1 MKDKLVGEIMKELV
15 GLKEKTYSYLKDN
28 NDQNKKAKGWKSLSQ
43 KEKLNSK
50 IKKAVQKQ
58 LNLRINET
66 ILKKIK
72 LTQIVLKKE

>member
-28 NDQNKKAKGWKSLSQ
+28 NDQNKKAKGWKTLSQ

-72 LTQIVLKKE
+72 LIQIVLKKE